1 MAVANAKVLK
11 TIMTKLSDENLMN
24 DELETFFL
32 MNFANLTVD
41 DKLDEKKLPVPV
53 KKVEVKV
60 KKVKEPVKKVEVKV
74 KKVKE
79 PVKKVEV
86 KEPREKRAPTQH
98 NIRVRENIAFINARY
113 AVPAKHV
120 FAVAA
125 MMSRIENSEK
135 KDKASALLD
144 AICEANQKYQT
155 VTIKCDCALCGLLE
169 SDSDN
174 DTDTDNERYV

>member
-41 DKLDEKKLPVPV
+41 DKLDEKKLPV
-53 KKVEVKV
+53 
-60 KKVKEPVKKVEVKV
+60 PVKKVEVKV

>member
-41 DKLDEKKLPVPV
+41 DKLDE
-53 KKVEVKV
+53 
-60 KKVKEPVKKVEVKV
+60 KKVEVKV